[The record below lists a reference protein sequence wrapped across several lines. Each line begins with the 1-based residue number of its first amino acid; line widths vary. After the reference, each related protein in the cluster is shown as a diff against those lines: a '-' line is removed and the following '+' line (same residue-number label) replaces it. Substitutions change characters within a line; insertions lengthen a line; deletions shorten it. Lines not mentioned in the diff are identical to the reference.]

1 VSGQKITQMIS
12 LAEILKR
19 PHVHFDVLERHGHA
33 SGLSQTEKEAVE
45 IELKY
50 SGFIQRQQK
59 QLAAVASKHAKKI
72 PDDID
77 YDAIGTLS
85 KESREKLSK
94 MRPTTIGQASRLGGV
109 SPADVS
115 NLLIHLETKKRAAAG
130 AERPQTIKEKRKVR
144 VRAGHPSSIVHHLLA
159 RCSPST
165 TPARSPGPRRRGH
178 EGPGSARARTV
189 DSN

>member
-1 VSGQKITQMIS
+1 MIS

-19 PHVHFDVLERHGHA
+19 PHVHFDVLERHGHD
-33 SGLSQTEKEAVE
+33 SGLSATEKEAVE

-50 SGFIQRQQK
+50 SGFIKRQQK
-59 QLAAVASKHAKKI
+59 QLSAVAAKHAKKI

-77 YDAIGTLS
+77 YDSIGTLS

-115 NLLIHLETKKRAAAG
+115 NLLIFLETQKRAAG
-130 AERPQTIKEKRKVR
+130 GTRPPTTKEKRKALMAEAIKLREAKEEAETEREFV
-144 VRAGHPSSIVHHLLA
+144 P
-159 RCSPST
+159 
-165 TPARSPGPRRRGH
+165 
-178 EGPGSARARTV
+178 
-189 DSN
+189 

>member
-1 VSGQKITQMIS
+1 MPRIMHLPQAVGIS
-12 LAEILKR
+12 CLLLVLFCTPAKADILSTGNT
-19 PHVHFDVLERHGHA
+19 PVPFSYVPG
-33 SGLSQTEKEAVE
+33 GV
-45 IELKY
+45 
-50 SGFIQRQQK
+50 RQWNICT
-59 QLAAVASKHAKKI
+59 KKI

-85 KESREKLSK
+85 KESREKLFK

-115 NLLIHLETKKRAAAG
+115 NLLIHLETQKRAAAG

-144 VRAGHPSSIVHHLLA
+144 VRAGPLDLGHPSSVVHRPSCIVHHLLA